1 MNAQNPEPHG
11 PLSGLLVADFSRVL
25 AGPYCTMLL
34 ADMGATVI
42 KVESPAG
49 DDTRQ
54 WTPPVRDEEATYY
67 LSVNRNKRSLTLD
80 LGTKSDQ
87 LTALALARNADV
99 LIENFK
105 PGGMAAFGLDYDSV
119 AAINPGVV
127 YASITGFGA
136 SSPLPGYDIL
146 AQALS
151 GLMSITGSADGEP
164 TKAGVAIIDV
174 VTGLHAGLG
183 ALAALRHRDI
193 TGRGQHIEVNL
204 LSSALSA
211 LVNQSAAFA
220 LGDTVPRRMGN
231 DHPSIYPYG
240 PFATAA
246 GDLVIAVGNDA
257 QFGRLA
263 EILEIPGVASDTRFV
278 TARARSANREELR
291 PVLQVAL
298 SCRTAVAWFDA
309 LSAASVPC
317 APILDIGEAFA
328 WAESL
333 GLQPLVETGSG
344 ERIMPGVRH
353 PIRFS
358 ETPAEYPLAPP
369 RLGADTAWA
378 HRLLETIAGTPQKQD
393 AAALAAREERIA

>member
-1 MNAQNPEPHG
+1 MSRQDPQPHG

-25 AGPYCTMLL
+25 VGPYCTMLL

-49 DDTRQ
+49 DDTRE
-54 WTPPVRDEEATYY
+54 WTPPVRDEESTYF

-105 PGGMAAFGLDYDSV
+105 PGGMAAFDLDYDSV
-119 AAINPGVV
+119 SAINPGVV

-136 SSPLPGYDIL
+136 SSALPGYDIL

-151 GLMSITGSADGEP
+151 GLMSITGSADGGP

-183 ALAALRHRDI
+183 ALAALRHRDA
-193 TGRGQHIEVNL
+193 TGRGQHIEVDL

-211 LVNQSAAFA
+211 LVNQSAAFV
-220 LGDTVPRRMGN
+220 LGDTVPRRMGD
-231 DHPSIYPYG
+231 DHPSIFPYG
-240 PFATAA
+240 PFPTET

-257 QFGRLA
+257 QFGRLV
-263 EILEIPGVASDTRFV
+263 EVLGIPGVASDARFA
-278 TARARSANREELR
+278 TARARSANRDELR
-291 PVLQVAL
+291 APLEKAL
-298 SCRTAVAWFDA
+298 FRGTAVDWFDA

-333 GLQPLVETGSG
+333 GLEPLVETGSG
-344 ERIMPGVRH
+344 DRAMPGVRH
-353 PIRFS
+353 PIHFS

-378 HRLLETIAGTPQKQD
+378 HRLLETITGVTQTQD
-393 AAALAAREERIA
+393 AAAVAARKETIA